1 MVLPPTEPTTADA
14 RWLAATCASRLLFN
28 QIFVAYAAILPLLQ
42 EAWGMSAKQAG
53 LVQSGW
59 HAGYVVSL
67 FAAGLLADRFGAR
80 RTFLSMSFAG
90 GIAALGFA
98 AFADGARSALAL

>member
-1 MVLPPTEPTTADA
+1 VAPPPTAPTIADS
-14 RWLAATCASRLLFN
+14 RWLAQVCASRLLFN

-42 EAWGMSAKQAG
+42 EAWGMSSAQAG

-67 FAAGLLADRFGAR
+67 FCAGLLADRYGAR
-80 RTFLSMSFAG
+80 RTFLAMSFAG
-90 GIAALGFA
+90 GVASLSFA
-98 AFADGARSALAL
+98 AFADGARSG